1 MKEHATPV
9 ALLLPHGL
17 ESPTED
23 QLERTYDDK
32 CILWSDS
39 NSSIEVS
46 VLSETPYPNPAAAK
60 DLPSSIFFP
69 TDLPCDGTPVV
80 RSAVVKPRSSRRA
93 SWLQYG
99 TTHGPYD
106 DRPVEENWTPE
117 AKLNTQDDNSN
128 VPYLLTQ
135 AQRQLLARNS
145 LPVSIKGRSWK
156 RLYSLERDGDAFEMF
171 SKKVQNDSSTL
182 LVLKTTDG
190 HVFGGFADRVWARQA
205 SYFGA
210 GQAFLFSV
218 HDDNDETNISVY
230 NGTGANRMVQHVG
243 GDKRRLAMGGGG
255 GGFGL
260 CVEDNFRQGSTSKCE
275 TFDNEA
281 LCPGESFQV
290 LSFEVY
296 GFVRGSF

>member
-1 MKEHATPV
+1 MKEHATPI
-9 ALLLPHGL
+9 ALLLPHGG

-23 QLERTYDDK
+23 QLLERTHDDK

-39 NSSIEVS
+39 SSSIEVS
-46 VLSETPYPNPAAAK
+46 VLSQTLTSYPNPAT

-69 TDLPCDGTPVV
+69 TDLSCDGTQV
-80 RSAVVKPRSSRRA
+80 RSAVKPRFRRA
-93 SWLQYG
+93 SWPQYG
-99 TTHGPYD
+99 TRGGPYD

-117 AKLNTQDDNSN
+117 AKLNTEDDNSDF
-128 VPYLLTQ
+128 PSLLTQ
-135 AQRQLLARNS
+135 AQRQVLARNA

-171 SKKVQNDSSTL
+171 LKKVQNDDFTL

-190 HVFGGFADRVWARQA
+190 HVFGGFADRVWERQE

-218 HDDNDETNISVY
+218 NDDDAVSVY
-230 NGTGANRMVQHVG
+230 HWTGANRMVQHVG
-243 GDKRRLAMGGGG
+243 GDKRRFAMGGGG
-255 GGFGL
+255 SGFGL
-260 CVEDNFRQGSTSKCE
+260 CVEDNFRQGSTSNCE
-275 TFDNEA
+275 TFENEA
-281 LCPGESFQV
+281 LCPGDSFRV

-296 GFVRGSF
+296 GFVRGSL